1 MTTGVAGKVTK
12 GAAWMI
18 ASQAVDA
25 LVGSVATIVL
35 SRLLLPADF
44 GLTGLALT
52 LVAILAL
59 LRAFSFDLV
68 LIQRQDATRRDYDT
82 AWTFALLFSVVI
94 ALLLVGAAKPF
105 ARFYDDPRL
114 EHVVMFIALTNVLE
128 GMQNIGIVD
137 FRKDLLFAREFTFVV
152 IRRIGGFLITV
163 AFALHFRNYWALVIG
178 TVLGQALSTV
188 LSYVMHP
195 YRPRFEFGSW
205 REILGFSKWNAVN
218 AVAHAMSLRAG
229 TFFIGKL
236 GGLGGVGLFN
246 MADGVAFLPSAAIG
260 APINRAVY
268 PGYAMTAHDKP
279 RLRDAFYRVMALIA
293 LVVVPA
299 GVGMAAVADSL
310 TQVMVGPQFQAIAPL
325 IAILAFRGLIHA
337 LVSNVPYIYLALG
350 KPQLAS
356 YSLVARALILLP
368 LLYVGL
374 LHSGVIGAAWAFTAS
389 MVLEIPIHLVLAR
402 QQLDTRISSFLRSV
416 WRPVVAAG
424 FMLILV
430 RFATVQ
436 WEPPA
441 DRSALIARL
450 IALVALGVVGYVGMV
465 MGLWVLSGRPRGA
478 EMMVLNGAR
487 DRLAAWTRRAER
499 A

>member
-25 LVGSVATIVL
+25 LVGAVATIVL
-35 SRLLLPADF
+35 SRLLVPADF
-44 GLTGLALT
+44 GLTALALT

-82 AWTFALLFSVVI
+82 AWTFALLFSVLI
-94 ALLLVGAAKPF
+94 ALLLVIAAKPF
-105 ARFYDDPRL
+105 ALFYDDPRL
-114 EHVVMFIALTNVLE
+114 VPVVMFIALTNVLE
-128 GMQNIGIVD
+128 GAQNIGIVD

-152 IRRIGGFLITV
+152 IRRIGGFLITL
-163 AFALHFRNYWALVIG
+163 ALAIHFRNYWSLVIG
-178 TVLGQALSTV
+178 TVLGQALSTL

-195 YRPRFEFGSW
+195 YRPRFEFRSW

-229 TFFIGKL
+229 SFFIGKL
-236 GGLGGVGLFN
+236 GGMGGLGLFN
-246 MADGVAFLPSAAIG
+246 MADGVAFLPSSAIG

-268 PGYAMTAHDKP
+268 PGYAMTAHDPP
-279 RLRDAFYRVMALIA
+279 RLRDAFYRVMALIS

-310 TQVMVGPQFQAIAPL
+310 TKVMVGPEFQGIAPL

-356 YSLVARALILLP
+356 YSLLARALILLP

-389 MVLEIPIHLVLAR
+389 MMLEIPIHLFLAR
-402 QQLDTRISSFLRSV
+402 QQLGVRVRTFLRSV
-416 WRPVVAAG
+416 WRPTIAAG
-424 FMLILV
+424 LMFVLV
-430 RFATVQ
+430 RFVSVK

-450 IALVALGVVGYVGMV
+450 IALIAAGVVSYVGSV
-465 MGLWVLSGRPRGA
+465 VALWVLAGRPRGA
-478 EMMVLNGAR
+478 EKMVLDGAR
-487 DRLAAWTRRAER
+487 ERLTTWTRRTESV
-499 A
+499 